1 MNIKNNV
8 TFFEDVNIK
17 GLKEIKVEE
26 TGVLNLRLKADGTIN
41 VKGEGEIA
49 KADHAFIGN
58 DMIIQGE
65 GNGVDTAGTLNFVTN
80 GIGKKIYVDM
90 TDIELKNLY
99 IKTSSP
105 IDGYKIT
112 DRENI
117 ILGAYG
123 SLNEIYRPENTRT
136 NKRYESLNNIYKG
149 IYSSTDENLNALRA
163 LISFNNFGN
172 NYEENMSDDEQLKL
186 GAGYDHP
193 FIFNQDKDQAI
204 LYHEAT
210 GRKLTV
216 STSLPG
222 AQIYSANYLDG
233 RIGKYGIV
241 YARRFALCIET
252 QNLPDA
258 INIEEDPTT
267 ILKKGEVYDEI
278 TSYKF
283 EVIK

>member
-1 MNIKNNV
+1 MSGAK
-8 TFFEDVNIK
+8 EDIYNHQLLVHSDK
-17 GLKEIKVEE
+17 YACVDSDGLP
-26 TGVLNLRLKADGTIN
+26 TGKFNL
-41 VKGEGEIA
+41 VK
-49 KADHAFIGN
+49 DTPFDFNSMTRIG
-58 DMIIQGE
+58 D
-65 GNGVDTAGTLNFVTN
+65 V
-80 GIGKKIYVDM
+80 
-90 TDIELKNLY
+90 
-99 IKTSSP
+99 
-105 IDGYKIT
+105 ID
-112 DRENI
+112 
-117 ILGAYG
+117 
-123 SLNEIYRPENTRT
+123 
-136 NKRYESLNNIYKG
+136 
-149 IYSSTDENLNALRA
+149 
-163 LISFNNFGN
+163 
-172 NYEENMSDDEQLKL
+172 SDDEQLKL

-241 YARRFALCIET
+241 YPRRFALCIET